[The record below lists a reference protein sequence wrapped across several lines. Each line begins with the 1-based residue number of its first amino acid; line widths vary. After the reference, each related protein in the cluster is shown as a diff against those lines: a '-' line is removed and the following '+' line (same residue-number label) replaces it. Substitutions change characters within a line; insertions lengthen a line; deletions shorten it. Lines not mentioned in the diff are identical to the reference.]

1 MVEIAEESERKPNF
15 RIYFPVSGCVKEVAT
30 VSGHRHNRQKLQ
42 IVNLQTLMF
51 QPRRK
56 DSISTKTKV
65 AAFIV
70 CSLIAV
76 AMAVVLRLDGRV
88 WWCKLGDTA
97 IYINDAWNSS
107 HTSQHLLDPY
117 TFTHILHGVL
127 MFWIA
132 GLIFKKISPYWQL
145 TIAAATEAGWEML
158 ENSNFI
164 IEKYRENTA
173 ALDYFGDSIAN
184 SVGDLL
190 ACLIGFWIAAKLG
203 LWKSLAFFLA
213 VELILLFWIRDSLLL
228 NIVMLI
234 YPFDSLK
241 TWQDGA

>member
-1 MVEIAEESERKPNF
+1 MRSK
-15 RIYFPVSGCVKEVAT
+15 
-30 VSGHRHNRQKLQ
+30 H
-42 IVNLQTLMF
+42 
-51 QPRRK
+51 
-56 DSISTKTKV
+56 SISANTKI
-65 AAFIV
+65 AALIV
-70 CSLIAV
+70 CSVIAA

-88 WWCKLGDTA
+88 WWCKLGDRA

-132 GLIFKKISPYWQL
+132 RLIFKTVSPYWQL
-145 TIAAATEAGWEML
+145 TIAAVAEAGWEIL

-241 TWQDGA
+241 TWQNGA